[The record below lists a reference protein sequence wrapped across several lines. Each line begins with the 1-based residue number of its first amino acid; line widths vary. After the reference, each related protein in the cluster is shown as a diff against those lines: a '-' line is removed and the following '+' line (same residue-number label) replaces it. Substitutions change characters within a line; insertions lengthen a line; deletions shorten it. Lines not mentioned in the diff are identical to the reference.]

1 MFATVVAG
9 TAALVIAELR
19 RLPGIHV
26 TDVGSD
32 GRSDL
37 ILFDVDRGCREH
49 LRSLPIIEDL
59 FVEAGRTT
67 RSDGDIPPGIA
78 SRVWRPEGVERALS
92 VWSAETRPLSRA
104 MTYQVIARVLRER
117 PFPPADLRKG
127 LGQVIARDKTRWKL
141 SDPAQVE
148 VWITEWQPGR
158 LVAGLRLRDAFTEQR
173 ERRGAERPGA
183 LPPTVAAML
192 VGLAGEPGDVLLDPC
207 CGSGTILGQALA
219 AGWAAVQ
226 GIDIDPEAVGLARRN
241 VPLAGVLEG
250 DARSISLPGETVD
263 AIVSNLPFGKQ
274 YEAKGDMRIWLTSV
288 LNEMARVTRPGGR
301 IVFLVPSIPNNVM
314 PRELQLSR
322 KEHLRL
328 PGLRT
333 RLWICDRL

>member
-1 MFATVVAG
+1 MFATVVVG
-9 TAALVIAELR
+9 TAALVIAELEQ
-19 RLPGIHV
+19 LPGIHV
-26 TDVGSD
+26 TDVGFD

-49 LRSLPIIEDL
+49 VLSLRIIEGL
-59 FVEAGRTT
+59 FVEVGRTT
-67 RSDGDIPPGIA
+67 RSDGDIPSDIA
-78 SRVWRPEGVERALS
+78 SRIWRPEGVERALS
-92 VWSAETRPLSRA
+92 AWSAEMRPLSRA
-104 MTYQVIARVLRER
+104 MSYRVIARVLRER
-117 PFPPADLRKG
+117 SFPSVDLRRG
-127 LGQVIARDKTRWKL
+127 LGQVIARDKPRWKL

-148 VWITEWQPGR
+148 VWITECQPGR
-158 LVAGLRLRDAFTEQR
+158 LVAGLRLSDAFR
-173 ERRGAERPGA
+173 ERQDGQRAGA

-219 AGWAAVQ
+219 AGWPAVQ

-263 AIVSNLPFGKQ
+263 AIVSNLPFGEQ
-274 YEAKGDMRIWLTSV
+274 YEAKGDMRIWLTGV
-288 LNEMARVTRPGGR
+288 MNEMARVTRPGGR